1 MRELSLH
8 LLDIVENSLAAGASQ
23 IKISIFEDSRE
34 DLLQMIVEDN
44 GRGMSP
50 QMVNQVTDPFVTSRT
65 TRKVGLGIP
74 LLKLAAESCNGG
86 LEIQSTVGKGTRLTV
101 NFQRSHIDRMPI
113 GDLVSTILHLVV
125 TNPKVHW
132 IFEYG
137 FNGKTSTFDDQ
148 LIKQELGDV
157 PMTEPGI
164 INCIRQMIEDT
175 ILEINPQFT
184 PDSVTILN

>member
-1 MRELSLH
+1 VRELSLH

-23 IKISIFEDSRE
+23 IKISIFEDSRK

-50 QMVNQVTDPFVTSRT
+50 QMVSQVTDPFVTSRT

-86 LEIQSTVGKGTRLTV
+86 LEIQSTVGKGTRLMV

-164 INCIRQMIEDT
+164 INCIRQMIEAT
-175 ILEINPQFT
+175 ILETNPQFT

>member
-1 MRELSLH
+1 
-8 LLDIVENSLAAGASQ
+8 
-23 IKISIFEDSRE
+23 
-34 DLLQMIVEDN
+34 MIVEDN

-50 QMVNQVTDPFVTSRT
+50 QMVSQVTDPFVTSRT

-74 LLKLAAESCNGG
+74 LLKHAAESCHGG

-125 TNPKVHW
+125 TNPQVHW

-137 FNGKTSTFDDQ
+137 FNGKSATFDDQ

-157 PMTEPGI
+157 SMTEPGI
-164 INCIRQMIEDT
+164 LNCIRQMIEET

>member
-1 MRELSLH
+1 
-8 LLDIVENSLAAGASQ
+8 
-23 IKISIFEDSRE
+23 
-34 DLLQMIVEDN
+34 MIVEDN

-50 QMVNQVTDPFVTSRT
+50 QMVSQVTDPFVTSRT

-113 GDLVSTILHLVV
+113 GDLVSTIIHLVV
-125 TNPKVHW
+125 TNPQVHW

-137 FNGKTSTFDDQ
+137 FNGKSATFDDQ

-157 PMTEPGI
+157 SMTEPGI
-164 INCIRQMIEDT
+164 LNCIRQMIEET